1 MRPVLF
7 HIGGIPIS
15 SFWVTAFLGFLA
27 AFLVTRSGLRRRGY
41 GTELAY
47 DMLLYAYV
55 GGWVGARLALIPT
68 AWDVFVEDPIVFL
81 LSGSGW
87 MWYGGLLGGAAGV
100 SWWGWRRGLSLRELG
115 DIVAPGLAIG
125 QAIGRMGCQLS
136 GDGDYGIATTLPW
149 GMSYPNGLVPTTERV
164 HPTPIY
170 EAIGLLAL
178 FFSLQRRRAQA
189 PPAGDLV
196 GRYLVWAAILRF
208 AVEFVRR
215 NPSGPLGLTEAQW
228 VSIVLLVVGS
238 VVVRTAAVTPAG
250 TAGRTG

>member
-7 HIGGIPIS
+7 HIGSIPIS

-68 AWDVFVEDPIVFL
+68 AWGAFVDDPIGFL

-100 SWWGWRRGLSLRELG
+100 GWWGWRRGLSVQELG
-115 DIVAPGLAIG
+115 DIVAPALAIG
-125 QAIGRMGCQLS
+125 QAIGRLGCQLS
-136 GDGDYGIATTLPW
+136 GDGDYGVATTLPW

-170 EAIGLLAL
+170 EAIGLVAL
-178 FFSLQRRRAQA
+178 FVYLQRRRAQA
-189 PPAGDLV
+189 PPAGDLF
-196 GRYLVWAAILRF
+196 GRYLVCAAVMRF

-215 NPSGPLGLTEAQW
+215 NPVGPLGLTEAQW
-228 VSIVLLVVGS
+228 VSLALLGIGAALVRAGGGS
-238 VVVRTAAVTPAG
+238 SPPAD
-250 TAGRTG
+250 